1 MDVEI
6 QLIHSTQIGS
16 LLNPNLFFPLPFFR
30 NVSLPPSP
38 PNFKYFT
45 KSSKN
50 QTNKTTP
57 IRILQLSDIHFDPA
71 YLEGSEADCEEPVC
85 CIKMPKKG
93 ESVKKKA
100 GYWGTAAKCDIP
112 LRTVENLLEHINR
125 THKLDFVLLSGDYLH
140 HRDWGNSLF
149 YHLNLFNFVFK

>member
-1 MDVEI
+1 VEI
-6 QLIHSTQIGS
+6 QLILSTRIGNS
-16 LLNPNLFFPLPFFR
+16 LTSNLFSLPPLFR
-30 NVSLPPSP
+30 NISLPPSP
-38 PNFKYFT
+38 PTFKNFK
-45 KSSKN
+45 SSTN

-93 ESVKKKA
+93 ELVKKKA

-125 THKLDFVLLSGDYLH
+125 THKVRKF
-140 HRDWGNSLF
+140 F
-149 YHLNLFNFVFK
+149 Y